1 MDKSDGRLHVVAVG
15 AHIHDAEVMA
25 GHLVALYTSAGH
37 RGTFVHATPGEKG
50 SQALSADE
58 YRPVKLAE
66 ARRTAGRL
74 GADVR
79 FLPYADAELPLDHP
93 TRLQFAA
100 LFRELRPDIVLTHWR
115 GSFHPDHWRTHCLVM
130 DGLHMA
136 ADPSVDVPGT
146 PHRTRWVF
154 FPENWE
160 DMTGFQPEMLVD
172 ISAVYDRWHAAM
184 MEQGLFRGEVSRFHY
199 REYYEGLSAVRGAR
213 AWTERAVAL
222 MRSPFSSDRQ
232 SQLPDW
238 RMPAPAQHP
247 GREGGSK

>member
-1 MDKSDGRLHVVAVG
+1 MDRSAERLHIVAVG

-50 SQALSADE
+50 SQTLSAEE
-58 YRPVKLAE
+58 YRPIKLDE
-66 ARRTAGRL
+66 ARRTARRL
-74 GADVR
+74 GADVC
-79 FLPYADAELPLDHP
+79 FLPYPDAGLPLDQP
-93 TRLQFAA
+93 TRLRFAA
-100 LFRELRPDIVLTHWR
+100 LFRELRPDVVLTHWR

-130 DGLHMA
+130 DGITMA
-136 ADPSVDVPGT
+136 ADPAVDVPGE

-160 DMTGFQPEMLVD
+160 DMTDFRPEILVD
-172 ISAVYDRWHAAM
+172 VTPVYGRWHAAM

-213 AWTERAVAL
+213 AWTSRAVAL
-222 MRSPFSSDRQ
+222 MRSPLCADRRCA
-232 SQLPDW
+232 LPDW
-238 RMPAPAQHP
+238 RTSSS
-247 GREGGSK
+247 G